1 MTMAAEFVVKSSVI
15 LALGLLAASRL
26 SRAPASLRHFVLSCT
41 LLAVVLVVPLSM
53 VVPAWSLR
61 LSRPPAV
68 EADAARVVVEAETAA
83 AKEAAVVHAQVP
95 AWPWLHA
102 LLATWAAG
110 GVAGVLGLAGGLA
123 RLLRL
128 RRRAERVGDPR
139 WLALAAA
146 VAKRYGIRRR
156 IRLLTAADNAPPAT
170 WGLIR
175 PSIVLPRAAMQ
186 WDGDRAEAVLAHEL
200 AHVARGDW
208 ATQLVAELARAAL
221 WWHPLIWVLASR
233 LRRESEL
240 ACDDRVLDSRIPAA
254 DYAAHLLAIA
264 RTCRV
269 ASLSALPMARL
280 STLERRIAAMLASDL
295 DRTHPSTA
303 TLATIGALCLLM
315 TAAVSSATRE
325 QTAPLPLVG
334 TVYDPTG
341 AVVPEVGVTLTAAD
355 GTGSR
360 TTTDGAGRFQFPVT
374 PPGRFELTASVPGFR
389 ALSTS
394 IELRTV
400 TDWDRTI
407 TLQVGTVQETITVS
421 ASQLPRSPAAASGRP
436 AAVRVGGNIRPP
448 RKLKDVKPVYPETM
462 RAAGVEGTVPLE
474 AIITAAGTVQSVR
487 ILSATVHPDLA
498 LAAVDAVRQ
507 WRFEPTLLNGSPV
520 DIAMSTTVTFTLA
533 R

>member
-68 EADAARVVVEAETAA
+68 EADAARVVVEAETAG

-110 GVAGVLGLAGGLA
+110 SVAGVLGLAGGLA

-156 IRLLTAADNAPPAT
+156 
-170 WGLIR
+170 
-175 PSIVLPRAAMQ
+175 IVLPRAAMQ

-394 IELRTV
+394 IELRSA

-421 ASQLPRSPAAASGRP
+421 ASQLPRSPAASGRP